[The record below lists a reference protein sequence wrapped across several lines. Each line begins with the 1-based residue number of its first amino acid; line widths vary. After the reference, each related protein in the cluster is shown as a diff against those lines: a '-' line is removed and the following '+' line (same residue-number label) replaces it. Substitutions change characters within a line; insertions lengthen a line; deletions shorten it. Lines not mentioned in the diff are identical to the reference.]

1 MINGF
6 RVVDADAHMQEPADL
21 WDKYVEPAFYDR
33 RPIVKETMHRIYYL
47 YEPSELFPAEGLPNS
62 VWKWRPDRMYERMP
76 EKYNQAYD
84 AWWSPES
91 RLVDMERYGW
101 DKMVCIPGIGAA
113 PLGQQGR
120 DPDLMWALARA
131 YHNWAHDFCSAD
143 PTKLKLVANLPTYDI
158 ENTVTET
165 RRAVAELGAVTVMMP
180 KPQSGKFWHEPE
192 YDPFWELIE
201 ELDVP
206 LSFHGVGSCAPHAGS
221 RYSGQVGAMF
231 ALQHAIGFP
240 MENMISLG
248 HIIYTGILDKHPNL
262 RCSFLEGNAG
272 WVPFWLGRL
281 DDHAVGR
288 QSVFWDDNNLTMTPT
303 EYFKRNIWV
312 ACDGDEVGLGA
323 VLDLIGDDNF
333 VWNTDYPH
341 SDAPD
346 PDKAL
351 PELLEQPIS
360 EESKRKILWD
370 NPVRLFGERITG

>member
-6 RVVDADAHMQEPADL
+6 KVIDADAHMQEPGDL
-21 WDKYVEPAFYDR
+21 WDKYVEAEFHDR
-33 RPIVKETMHRIYYL
+33 RPKVEAMEHRIYFKYA
-47 YEPSELFPAEGLPNS
+47 ESELFPKTGLPTG
-62 VWKWRPDRMYERMP
+62 VWKKRPQKMFERMP
-76 EKYNQAYD
+76 EKYGQAYD
-84 AWWSPES
+84 NYWSAES
-91 RLVDMERYGW
+91 RLVDMEKYGW

-131 YHNWAHDFCSAD
+131 YHNWAYDFCSAD

-158 ENTVTET
+158 ERTVIET

-180 KPQSGKFWHEPE
+180 KPLPGKFWHEPE
-192 YDPFWELIE
+192 YDPFWALIE

-248 HIIYTGILDKHPNL
+248 HIIYTGILDKHPGL

-281 DDHAVGR
+281 DDHTHGR
-288 QSVFWDDNNLTMTPT
+288 QSVFWDDMDLKMTPT
-303 EYFKRNIWV
+303 DYFKRNIWV
-312 ACDGDEVGLGA
+312 ACDGDEVGLGP